1 MHLFPDMIELA
12 QAIAENLNKK
22 SVNQSQLIGE
32 AEEILKAIQ
41 ERDFYPTNVS
51 LSDEQQLVMLALNQA
66 KSLLNE
72 TLGLWN
78 EVRKANR
85 TLRELEGRFVQT
97 LEKSLKVMENA
108 REALVINSVSK
119 GYDSE
124 VTCVLLTSAVFM

>member
-1 MHLFPDMIELA
+1 MQGEL
-12 QAIAENLNKK
+12 
-22 SVNQSQLIGE
+22 NQSSLIRE
-32 AEEILKAIQ
+32 AEEILKELQ
-41 ERDFYPTNVS
+41 DRDFYPANVS

-85 TLRELEGRFVQT
+85 TLRDLEGRFVQT

-124 VTCVLLTSAVFM
+124 VKGVGLGL